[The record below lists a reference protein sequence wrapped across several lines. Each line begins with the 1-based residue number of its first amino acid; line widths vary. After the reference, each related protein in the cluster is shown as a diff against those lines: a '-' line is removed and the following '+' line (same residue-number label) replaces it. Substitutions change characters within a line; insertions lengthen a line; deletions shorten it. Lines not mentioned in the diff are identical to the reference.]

1 LQGQPAIDLSDLDT
15 VRARLHSRDHSA
27 DKVLLPTPI
36 VPTCNS
42 SMQRSRSFKGPQE
55 IKLINRPTFKT
66 QNDDDEHESIS
77 RSSSE
82 EHIYDN
88 LDLFKRDKTN
98 IISETQAPTNI
109 VVKTREPSTL
119 TATRLRPVTML
130 VSTSTDQQTVNEFAN
145 VFNQL
150 KKRGPI
156 KKAEPKEEI
165 IPVLPPEEPVQ
176 LPPPAVYVEE
186 IPEPLLIENE
196 SIAPNIIS
204 TNKIVETPSVTQPPN
219 RRKTVG
225 GVNLLANNKVA
236 ATDNK
241 PALSWIDIAKQKQ
254 SKL

>member
-1 LQGQPAIDLSDLDT
+1 MQGQPAIDLSDLDT
-15 VRARLHSRDHSA
+15 VRARLYSRDHSA
-27 DKVLLPTPI
+27 DKVLYTKPI
-36 VPTCNS
+36 VPTCIS
-42 SMQRSRSFKGPQE
+42 SIQRSRSFKGPQE
-55 IKLINRPTFKT
+55 INRSTFKT
-66 QNDDDEHESIS
+66 QNDDDENESIS

-98 IISETQAPTNI
+98 ITLSNETQPSTNI

-119 TATRLRPVTML
+119 TASRLRPVTML
-130 VSTSTDQQTVNEFAN
+130 VSMSNDQQTANEFAN
-145 VFNQL
+145 VFNQF